1 MSLSLLASGFECCT
15 NSKRKR
21 NLTEAKFVQLQLNEL
36 IRDSMGHFQGR
47 PSPPAQWG
55 GSFRIAR
62 ILQLFRAGFRAGA
75 AKPVKRRCYLRKHR
89 VTPCRK
95 QRCAPFPARLEPLGA
110 TRGPALLPSPGLP
123 WDLGAGARNGR
134 SPSPDHR
141 ISRFAPGRIYVVRHP
156 CAGQDPLR
164 LLAQEAPPDAGRWTG
179 QVHRPQRRG
188 TTLFG
193 MPGFTTVPDPKLR
206 STRTDPGPVKVTF
219 GASPEKRGAA
229 KAADGRHP

>member
-1 MSLSLLASGFECCT
+1 VSLSLLASGFECCT

-95 QRCAPFPARLEPLGA
+95 QRCAPFPARLEPPGA

-156 CAGQDPLR
+156 CAGQGPLR
-164 LLAQEAPPDAGRWTG
+164 SDSYGGPARRRPMDRAGPSAPKTGDYVIRDAWLHHGS
-179 QVHRPQRRG
+179 RPQ
-188 TTLFG
+188 T
-193 MPGFTTVPDPKLR
+193 PVDPYR
-206 STRTDPGPVKVTF
+206 PRTR
-219 GASPEKRGAA
+219 
-229 KAADGRHP
+229 